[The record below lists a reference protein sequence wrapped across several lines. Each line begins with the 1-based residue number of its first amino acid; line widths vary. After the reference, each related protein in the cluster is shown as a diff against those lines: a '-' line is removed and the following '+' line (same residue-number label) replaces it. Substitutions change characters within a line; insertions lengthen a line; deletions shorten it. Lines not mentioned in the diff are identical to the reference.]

1 MPEDNNGDQQQIII
15 VKKGGGHA
23 GHHGGAW
30 KVAYADFVT
39 AMMAFFLVMWLVNQ
53 SQVIKDNVAGY
64 FNDPSGFKKSGGQSI
79 LKGGGSMLK
88 APVAPKAKSVS
99 SKDGEKMQ
107 KQLEEAGERIKEA
120 LSKMPSFEKL
130 KNNIEIRMTPE
141 GLRIQLIE
149 ASRTDDDS
157 SYFFDLG
164 SSHLSNYGSNV
175 LLEIAKELGHLDNRI
190 VIEGHT
196 DSHHFVYEKKY
207 SNWELSADRANSA
220 RKLMETEGL
229 WDGQVAEIRGYA
241 ANVPRIS
248 ENPLDARNR
257 RIAIIVLK
265 EFKPDNLSQVDSAS
279 TVSQAEKPEEAG
291 NPSIQ

>member
-1 MPEDNNGDQQQIII
+1 MPEDTGDQQQIIV
-15 VKKGGGHA
+15 VKKGTAHA

-64 FNDPSGFKKSGGQSI
+64 FNDPAGYMKSGGKSI

-88 APVAPKAKSVS
+88 APVAPKVQ
-99 SKDGEKMQ
+99 SKGSEEGEKMQ

-120 LSKMPSFEKL
+120 LSKMPNFEAL

-149 ASRTDDDS
+149 ASSTNDDS

-164 SSHLSNYGSNV
+164 SSHLSKYGSNV

-196 DSHHFVYEKKY
+196 DSRQFVYEKKY

-220 RKLMETEGL
+220 RKLMETQGL
-229 WDGQVAEIRGYA
+229 WKDQVAEIRGYA
-241 ANVPRIS
+241 ANLPRIA

-265 EFKPDNLSQVDSAS
+265 EFKPKDVAQVDSVS
-279 TVSQAEKPEEAG
+279 TVSLIEKPDVIG
-291 NPSIQ
+291 KP